1 MEQLR
6 QILSTVDATKRVD
19 EEGEEDASYGLEEK
33 TLSSP
38 TKTRKSD
45 VLLHAYGYVKRAER
59 EKKSMVDEN
68 AFLKRR
74 LVALEKLVKC
84 EDCSLLK
91 QMNKLQMGG
100 GMMSNSVSAST

>member
-19 EEGEEDASYGLEEK
+19 EEGEEDASYGLEDK
-33 TLSSP
+33 TLSST

-45 VLLHAYGYVKRAER
+45 VLLHAYGYVKRSER